1 MAFFARPL
9 SLHEERLLRDLAERY
24 HNDLVILK
32 RLKIILLSHQRMK
45 SGEIARQLEITPSTI
60 VHWIKRF
67 NRLGLSCFEESLS
80 REPTE
85 IAASALEV
93 EPLYARS
100 MTAVE
105 TETLRQFMQL
115 YHNRPHTIKRLQAI
129 ELSSEGVPVS
139 EIVRILGLSQKT
151 IRLWIKQFNSFG
163 INRLETYGDK
173 TWLIKQQNLLVPPA
187 NYSTL

>member
-1 MAFFARPL
+1 MAFFVRPL
-9 SLHEERLLRDLAERY
+9 TSHEERLLRELAERY
-24 HNDLVILK
+24 RDDAVILK
-32 RLKIILLSHQRMK
+32 RLNIILLSHQRMK
-45 SGEIARQLEITPSTI
+45 SGEIARQLQITPSTI

-67 NRLGLSCFEESLS
+67 NQFGINCFEDSLS
-80 REPTE
+80 REPGSSTTP
-85 IAASALEV
+85 SPDT
-93 EPLYARS
+93 EPLYARA
-100 MTAVE
+100 MTSVE

-129 ELSSEGVPVS
+129 ELSSEGIPVS

-151 IRLWIKQFNSFG
+151 VRLWIKQFNTFG

-173 TWLIKQQNLLVPPA
+173 TWLTKQQNLLTPPA